1 MPMLRLGSVL
11 AAALTTVLASAC
23 SASWT
28 SMRATPAPRD
38 VASNPSRYIVV
49 SIANEP
55 SALQLEAGSSFR
67 PYPPGEYTIASA
79 ASYAAKALERDYG
92 LSEAAAW
99 PIAALHVYC
108 IVLRVPDAQ
117 APESIIA
124 QLGRDPRVKAVQH
137 LNEFQT
143 RSGSNV
149 PPRGNGKR
157 SILQTRGPPDGR
169 R

>member
-1 MPMLRLGSVL
+1 MPMLRLESML
-11 AAALTTVLASAC
+11 PAALMTVLASAC

-28 SMRATPAPRD
+28 SVRAPLAPRD
-38 VASNPSRYIVV
+38 VESDPSRYIVV

-67 PYPPGEYTIASA
+67 PYPPGEYTIARA

-92 LSEAAAW
+92 LAEAAAW
-99 PIAALHVYC
+99 PIATLHVYC
-108 IVLRVPDAQ
+108 ILLRVPDAQ
-117 APESIIA
+117 AAELIIA

-143 RSGSNV
+143 RNRSNV
-149 PPRGNGKR
+149 ALRGNGKS
-157 SILQTRGPPDGR
+157 SILQTRSPPDGR